1 MTGERN
7 LRRTGLIGLV
17 VTAMLVTLT
26 VAWGGLGL
34 LEDRYTLVADFEDV
48 SGLQAGAPVRVA
60 GVDVGS
66 VAELSRDLDA
76 GGVRVELSIERDVRI
91 SEGVSAAVA
100 LRSMLGSKY
109 LQLEDPGRGEALGEG
124 DTIPRER
131 TRAPVDLDD
140 FLGSLE
146 GMTGDLD
153 AEAIDLALE
162 RAGQSLEDVAP
173 DLGVLV
179 DDLAELGTVLAER
192 SDDLE
197 RLLVAS
203 ERLLTAVDDRRDELG
218 VSIDRLGEVF
228 GTLAE
233 RREDIEGLVVG
244 LEGLSET
251 LTPLLADNH
260 EQLDVVVDNLGTITG
275 VLDEQRDRL
284 DLALGQLPVLAER
297 FTAMTG
303 DGPWV
308 NVYFVGLTPLPFAM
322 NPVLVGEDGSLPSAD
337 LDGPDDP
344 PGADLLGSEIE
355 FQDPESDVEPPEGYG
370 E

>member
-1 MTGERN
+1 MSGDRN
-7 LRRTGLIGLV
+7 LRRTGLVGLV
-17 VTAMLVTLT
+17 ITAVLVTLT

-34 LEDRYTLVADFEDV
+34 FEDRYTLIADFEDV

-60 GVDVGS
+60 GVNVGS
-66 VAELSRDLDA
+66 VTGLTRDHDA
-76 GGVRVELSIERDVRI
+76 GGVRVEVSVDREVRI
-91 SEGVSAAVA
+91 SEGVVAAVA
-100 LRSMLGSKY
+100 LRSMLGAKY
-109 LQLEDPGRGEALGEG
+109 LQLEDPGRGELLEDGG
-124 DTIPRER
+124 TIPRQR

-146 GMTGDLD
+146 DMTGDLD
-153 AEAIDLALE
+153 AEAIDQALE
-162 RAGQSLEDVAP
+162 RAGASLEEVAP

-179 DDLAELGTVLAER
+179 DDLAELGTVLARR

-197 RLLVAS
+197 QLLVAA
-203 ERLLTAVDDRRDELG
+203 ERLLGAVDDRRDELG
-218 VSIDRLGEVF
+218 VSIDHLGEVF
-228 GTLAE
+228 DSLAD

-251 LTPLLADNH
+251 LTPLLAENE
-260 EQLDVVVDNLGTITG
+260 EQLDDVVENLGTITG

-308 NVYFVGLTPLPFAM
+308 NVYFVGLTPLPFAA
-322 NPVLVGEDGSLPSAD
+322 NPVLVGEDGSLPTAD
-337 LDGPDDP
+337 VDGPDDA
-344 PGADLLGSEIE
+344 PGPEVFGSRIE
-355 FQDPESDVEPPEGYG
+355 FHDPESDVDPPEGYG